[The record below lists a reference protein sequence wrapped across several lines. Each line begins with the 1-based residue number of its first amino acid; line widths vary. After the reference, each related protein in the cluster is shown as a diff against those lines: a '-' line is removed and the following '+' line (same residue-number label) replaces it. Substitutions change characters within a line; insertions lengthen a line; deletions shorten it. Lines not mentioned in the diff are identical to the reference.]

1 MSGVRLLGCPI
12 PAAVVTDVASSFP
25 MPGPEDKAVWTLV
38 GTAAVRD
45 RTWTRVVLLAGDGLL
60 MVVNRVRFAVFGP
73 RVLST
78 LCVANLDGMVSLLMN
93 ARPFLPF
100 RSSLD
105 GCRSVMDLDSSRM
118 RN

>member
-1 MSGVRLLGCPI
+1 V
-12 PAAVVTDVASSFP
+12 DVGGNGGRKGQNVDS
-25 MPGPEDKAVWTLV
+25 
-38 GTAAVRD
+38 R
-45 RTWTRVVLLAGDGLL
+45 RLLAGDGLL
-60 MVVNRVRFAVFGP
+60 MVVNRVRFALFGL

-78 LCVANLDGMVSLLMN
+78 LCVASLDGMVALLMN
-93 ARPFLPF
+93 AHPFLPF

>member
-1 MSGVRLLGCPI
+1 V
-12 PAAVVTDVASSFP
+12 DVGGNGGRKGQNVDS
-25 MPGPEDKAVWTLV
+25 
-38 GTAAVRD
+38 R
-45 RTWTRVVLLAGDGLL
+45 RLLAGDGLL
-60 MVVNRVRFAVFGP
+60 MVVNRVFALFGL

-78 LCVANLDGMVSLLMN
+78 LCVASLDGMVALLMN